1 MIPRL
6 IEDKVLKDLTDEV
19 KTVIIL
25 GARQVGKTT
34 LVQEIERKFAHE
46 KKRVLYLNCDT
57 EEQKAIV
64 NTTSLTALFE
74 LLKNTDFLFVDEAQ
88 RLDNPGLTIKII
100 HDNFPRVRILVTGSS
115 SFEVKNKISDPM
127 TGRYFDFKLYP
138 LSFLEVINEYT
149 QPNVAC

>member
-1 MIPRL
+1 
-6 IEDKVLKDLTDEV
+6 VLKDLTDEV

-64 NTTSLTALFE
+64 
-74 LLKNTDFLFVDEAQ
+74 
-88 RLDNPGLTIKII
+88 
-100 HDNFPRVRILVTGSS
+100 
-115 SFEVKNKISDPM
+115 
-127 TGRYFDFKLYP
+127 
-138 LSFLEVINEYT
+138 
-149 QPNVAC
+149 